1 MVFSFFLEVLER
13 VRVSLQEGTPVFLL
27 SGAVPVA
34 ARQQVVDDFSGT
46 DGHAVLVSQ
55 IGVGGVGL
63 NLPAASIVVLTEPQ
77 LTPAHEEQAIRRCY
91 RMGQTRGVRVHRLLA
106 RNTVDQRLLEM
117 LERKSALIRA
127 YAHDSVAKGSVD
139 LTVFPA

>member
-1 MVFSFFLEVLER
+1 M
-13 VRVSLQEGTPVFLL
+13 
-27 SGAVPVA
+27 
-34 ARQQVVDDFSGT
+34 
-46 DGHAVLVSQ
+46 
-55 IGVGGVGL
+55 GL

-127 YAHDSVAKGSVD
+127 YAHDSVAKSADPLATDGTYVD
-139 LTVFPA
+139 HDLLTDEAIPLDRRIIMVERQRLGLDKRRVS